1 MVAIKLPIFS
11 GMVPS
16 IDKHLLADPNAQYSN
31 NAWLYSGALDG
42 LPVKEPLHTLVNPNA
57 TVAFRIPLPG
67 NDPSYMYTGTW
78 VEFENI
84 LTDFIS
90 APVAADS
97 FDRYYWTST
106 TTEPQYNTADR
117 IRLGQHGFRLGIPQA
132 GDLNVTASGGVS
144 ATLVS
149 RAYVATLVSEYGE
162 EGPSSNPFLISGKID
177 DTFHV
182 TLPAVDPDWL
192 GVTRNIKKIRLY
204 RTIVSAQGTTT
215 YYLVTEVNALITT
228 QLYDD
233 TMTDAVLASKP
244 LLEST
249 AWTEPPDLDGFIVM
263 PNGIVAGFMDN
274 ELWFSEAYRPHA
286 WPAAYSLTLEFKIV
300 GLGIINQT
308 LVVCTEGNPITA
320 SGVNPASITTSKL
333 AAFEPCLSKG
343 SIVSTEE
350 GVYYA
355 SPNGLILVNAGY
367 AQNITKQYISK
378 DLWTSIANEG
388 KVNAGRLGSAYYAF
402 TGSVPKFV
410 QDGVFQDDF
419 VQTEISIGSAEGF
432 LIDPSN
438 QNVGFTFAKDTM
450 NIKSVKNDALSGE
463 VLVVRDGKVLWLDLR
478 PGYDIEPYVWRSK
491 VFQTPFAKNFA
502 AYKTYLYGNPDFVF
516 PNPQNYNI
524 NQQFDPDTQ
533 LAIVRVYADGRLV
546 SAQEVRQ
553 SGELHRLPTGFK
565 AQFWEIEFE
574 AKVKIKSF
582 QMATSVKELAL
593 V

>member
-16 IDKHLLADPNAQYSN
+16 VDKHLLADANAQYSN
-31 NAWLYSGALDG
+31 NVWLYSGALDG

-57 TVAFRIPLPG
+57 TVAFRVPLPG
-67 NDPSYMYTGTW
+67 NDPSYMYAGTW

-97 FDRYYWTST
+97 FDRYYWAST
-106 TTEPQYNTADR
+106 TSEPMYNTRAR
-117 IRLGQHGFRLGIPQA
+117 IQAGLPPFRLGIPQA
-132 GDLNVTASGGVS
+132 GTLSVTASGGVS

-162 EGPSSNPFLISGKID
+162 EGPASDPFLINGKID

-182 TLPAVDPDWL
+182 VLPAVDPDWL

-215 YYLVTEVNALITT
+215 YYLVTEEDALVTT
-228 QLYDD
+228 QTYDD
-233 TMTDAVLASKP
+233 TMTDAVLASQP
-244 LLEST
+244 ILEST
-249 AWTEPPDLDGFIVM
+249 AWTEPPDLDGLIVM

-274 ELWFSEAYRPHA
+274 ELWFSEAYHPHA
-286 WPAAYSLTLEFKIV
+286 WPAAYALTLEFKIV

-355 SPNGLILVNAGY
+355 SPNGLILVNAGF
-367 AQNITKQYISK
+367 AQNITKQFISK
-378 DLWTSIANEG
+378 DQWTAIANEA
-388 KVNAGRLGSAYYAF
+388 KINAGRLGSAYYAF
-402 TGSVPKFV
+402 TGGVPKFV
-410 QDGVFQDDF
+410 QEGVFQSNF

-432 LIDPSN
+432 MLDPTN
-438 QNVGFTFAKDTM
+438 NNVGFTYAKDSM
-450 NIKSVKNDALSGE
+450 DIKSVKNDALSGE
-463 VLVVRDGKVLWLDLR
+463 VLVVRNGKVYWLDLR
-478 PGYDIEPYVWRSK
+478 PGYDSEPYVWRSK
-491 VFQTPFAKNFA
+491 VFQSPSLKNFS
-502 AYKTYLYGNPDFVF
+502 AYKIFLYDDDEFDF
-516 PNPQNYNI
+516 PNPVNYALD
-524 NQQFDPDTQ
+524 QEFDPATQ
-533 LAIVRVYADGRLV
+533 LAIVRVFANGRLV
-546 SAQEVRQ
+546 SAHEIRK
-553 SGELHRLPTGFK
+553 SGEVHRLPSGFK
-565 AQFWEIEFE
+565 ADFWEIEFE
-574 AKVKIKSF
+574 ARVKIKSF
-582 QMATSVKELAL
+582 QMATSVKELAS

>member
-1 MVAIKLPIFS
+1 MVSLKIPIFS

-16 IDKHLLADPNAQYSN
+16 VDKHLLADANAAYSN

-42 LPVKEPLHTLVNPNA
+42 LPVKEPLHTLANPAA
-57 TVAFRIPLPG
+57 TVAFRVPPEAA
-67 NDPSYMYTGTW
+67 DPSYMYAGTW
-78 VEFENI
+78 MEFENNT
-84 LTDFIS
+84 TDFVH

-106 TTEPQYNTADR
+106 SLEPQYNTAAR
-117 IRLGQHGFRLGIPQA
+117 IRLGQPAWRLGIPQP
-132 GDLNVTASGGVS
+132 GPVSVVASGGVS

-149 RAYVATLVSEYGE
+149 RAYVVTLVSEYGE
-162 EGPSSNPFLISGKID
+162 EGPSSDPFLINGKID
-177 DTFHV
+177 DTFAV
-182 TLPAVDPDWL
+182 TIPAVDPDYL

-204 RTIVSAQGTTT
+204 RTIVSSLGTATF
-215 YYLVTEVNALITT
+215 YLLAEVNALVTT
-228 QLYDD
+228 QLYNDTVTDD
-233 TMTDAVLASKP
+233 VLASAP

-249 AWTEPPDLDGFIVM
+249 LWTEPPDLDGFIVM
-263 PNGIVAGFMDN
+263 PNGIVAGFKDN

-286 WPAAYSLTLEFKIV
+286 WPVAYSLTLEFKVV

-308 LVVCTEGNPITA
+308 LVVCTEGNPVTA

-350 GVYYA
+350 GVYYT

-378 DLWTSIANEG
+378 DIWTDIVNEG

-402 TGSVPKFV
+402 ASGV
-410 QDGVFQDDF
+410 QKVFQDNAFQQDF
-419 VQTEISIGSAEGF
+419 VQTEVSLGSAEGF
-432 LIDPSN
+432 LLDPGN
-438 QNVGFTFAKDTM
+438 TNVGFTYAKDSM
-450 NIKSVKNDALSGE
+450 DIKSVRNDALSGE
-463 VLVVRDGKVLWLDLR
+463 VLIVRDGKVLWLDLR
-478 PGYDIEPYVWRSK
+478 PGYDTEPYQWTSK
-491 VFQTPFAKNFA
+491 VFQTSSMKNFA

-516 PNPQNYNI
+516 PNPPNYDI
-524 NQQFDPDTQ
+524 NQVFDPATQ
-533 LAIVRVYADGRLV
+533 LAVVRVYADGRLV

-553 SGELHRLPTGFK
+553 DGELHRLPTGFK
-565 AQFWEIEFE
+565 AQFWQIDFE
-574 AKVKIKSF
+574 GHVKIKSF
-582 QMATSVKELAL
+582 QMATSVKELAS

>member
-132 GDLNVTASGGVS
+132 GDLNVTVSGGVS

-162 EGPSSNPFLISGKID
+162 EGPSSNPFLITGKID

-215 YYLVTEVNALITT
+215 YYLVTEVNALVTT

-350 GVYYA
+350 GVFYA

-378 DLWTSIANEG
+378 DLWASIANEG
-388 KVNAGRLGSAYYAF
+388 KINAGRLGSAYYAF
-402 TGSVPKFV
+402 TGGVPKFV
-410 QDGVFQDDF
+410 QDGVFQSNF

-438 QNVGFTFAKDTM
+438 QNVGFTFTKDTM
-450 NIKSVKNDALSGE
+450 DIKSVKNDALSGE
-463 VLVVRDGKVLWLDLR
+463 VIVVRDGKVLWLDLR

-502 AYKTYLYGNPDFVF
+502 AYKTYLYGNPSFIF

-524 NQQFDPDTQ
+524 NQQFDPATQ

-582 QMATSVKELAL
+582 QMATSMKELAL